1 MRFWDSSAV
10 IPLLI
15 RQPGSSRVDAWFGAD
30 AELAFWTLT
39 PVEITSALWRL
50 VRERILPEPAAL
62 HADARCTELVASAHI
77 IVDVDAVKALARR
90 LLRVHALR
98 AADALQLGAALVWA
112 AGRPHERTLHTLD
125 ERLASA
131 ARREGFSVS
140 P

>member
-10 IPLLI
+10 MPLLVQQSTST
-15 RQPGSSRVDAWFGAD
+15 RAD
-30 AELAFWTLT
+30 RWLADDPAVALWTLT

-50 VRERILPEPAAL
+50 LRDGTMQETDAQLAESRAQELAAASYTV
-62 HADARCTELVASAHI
+62 ADIE
-77 IVDVDAVKALARR
+77 AVKAMARR

-112 AGRPHERTLHTLD
+112 GGRPQGKTLHTLD
-125 ERLASA
+125 DRLALA
-131 ARREGFSVS
+131 GRREGFEV

>member
-10 IPLLI
+10 VPLLV
-15 RQPGSSRVDAWFGAD
+15 QQATSSRAD
-30 AELAFWTLT
+30 RWLADDHAIALWSLT

-50 VRERILPEPAAL
+50 VRDGTMQEPDAQLAESRAQELAAASFTV
-62 HADARCTELVASAHI
+62 ADIEG
-77 IVDVDAVKALARR
+77 VKALARR

-112 AGRPHERTLHTLD
+112 GGRPQGRTLHTLD
-125 ERLASA
+125 ERLAVA
-131 ARREGFSVS
+131 ARREGFDV